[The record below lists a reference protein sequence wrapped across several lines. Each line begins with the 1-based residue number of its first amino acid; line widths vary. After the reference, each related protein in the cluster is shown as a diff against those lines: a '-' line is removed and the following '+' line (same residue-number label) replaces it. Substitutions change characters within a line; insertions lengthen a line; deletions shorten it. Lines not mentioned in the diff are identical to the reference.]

1 MPNWAEGSLKLR
13 GRSEN
18 IASALKQM
26 LLNDT
31 VTLEDEWDG
40 TLLKF
45 NNTAPYFYINE
56 TRRAFIEQEQIEV
69 WLEEE
74 FCIVE
79 LDNFK
84 QAWSVIPENYQEI
97 SSKFDIDIKIF
108 TFECGMEFTQ
118 EIEISKG
125 EIIKNVCYEYDN
137 YQWEVPYDDI
147 EYFLDEIAEYDMQE
161 AELIEDFVRFQNYLL
176 MYGIGFTLKN
186 ADEVKP

>member
-13 GRSEN
+13 GKSEN

-31 VTLEDEWDG
+31 VALEDKWDG

-56 TRRAFIEQEQIEV
+56 TRRAFIDQEQIEV
-69 WLEEE
+69 WLEKE

-84 QAWSVIPENYQEI
+84 QAWRAIPENYQEI
-97 SSKFDIDIKIF
+97 SSKFDVDIKIF

-125 EIIKNVCYEYDN
+125 KIIKNVCYGYDD
-137 YQWEVPYDDI
+137 YQWEVP
-147 EYFLDEIAEYDMQE
+147 FSNL
-161 AELIEDFVRFQNYLL
+161 
-176 MYGIGFTLKN
+176 GG
-186 ADEVKP
+186 